1 MPSLCDTIIAKVL
14 TFDEAFQYPITS
26 VPLSIETLDEDLHQS
41 EKASLRNFLINNS
54 NATTNCIPEKVSW
67 LIDGLDTVK
76 SLKSKETYRE
86 WIESLIRLITP
97 PEDAECRLFGMVND
111 TYQELSTKNNT

>member
-1 MPSLCDTIIAKVL
+1 MPSLRDAIIAKIL

-67 LIDGLDTVK
+67 LIDGLAAAK
-76 SLKSKETYRE
+76 SLKSKETYWE

-97 PEDAECRLFGMVND
+97 PEAVECRSLI
-111 TYQELSTKNNT
+111 